1 MLQYALILREPTSLL
16 SHTCQLESLLS
27 DFGEGP
33 GELVPYPQ
41 EFEEEMLKKRNRFC
55 IREL

>member
-27 DFGEGP
+27 GFGEGP

-41 EFEEEMLKKRNRFC
+41 EFEEEMLKKRKSF
-55 IREL
+55 LH